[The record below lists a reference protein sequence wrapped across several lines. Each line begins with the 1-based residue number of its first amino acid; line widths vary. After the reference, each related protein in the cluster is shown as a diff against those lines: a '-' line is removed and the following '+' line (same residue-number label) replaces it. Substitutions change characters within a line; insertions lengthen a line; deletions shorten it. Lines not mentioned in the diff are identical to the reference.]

1 MDTLRAYAFV
11 NVFVAHAADGDLA
24 DAELDVI
31 RRNVHRLGKGL
42 GFGTHTIEQALHQ
55 ALETY
60 WRLLDL
66 GEAEA
71 LARFRHETHILAQVF
86 QRDPELVRSMRDDLM
101 AVAGADGEI
110 LAMETF
116 LIDGVAKRWR
126 DPRPE
131 PAP

>member
-1 MDTLRAYAFV
+1 MEPLRAYAFV
-11 NVFVAHAADGDLA
+11 HVFVAHAADGDLA

-42 GFGTHTIEQALHQ
+42 GYGVQQIEQVLHQ
-55 ALETY
+55 SLETY
-60 WRLLDL
+60 WRLLEL
-66 GEAEA
+66 GESEA
-71 LARFRHETHILAQVF
+71 VSRFRHEARVLSQVF
-86 QRDPELVRSMRDDLM
+86 QRDPELVRSVRDDLM

-116 LIDGVAKRWR
+116 LIDGVAKRWQDR
-126 DPRPE
+126 AQ